1 MKKILVL
8 CTGNSCRSQILEG
21 WLRHFSEGQYE
32 VYSAGIE
39 AHGVNPDA
47 IFFMN
52 EVGVDITHHTSD
64 LIDEYLAIE
73 FDLVTTVCNHAK
85 ESCPVFPSTI
95 KSIHCNFEDP
105 SKTVENQVEAYRRVI
120 EALRKYAL
128 FLRQKID
135 LG

>member
-1 MKKILVL
+1 MFYVQEILAGVKF
-8 CTGNSCRSQILEG
+8 
-21 WLRHFSEGQYE
+21 LRVGCVIFRGQFE

-39 AHGVNPDA
+39 VHGVNPDA

-52 EVGVDITHHTSD
+52 EVGVDISHHTSD
-64 LIDEYLAIE
+64 LINEYLAIE
-73 FDLVTTVCNHAK
+73 FDLVSTVCNHAK

-105 SKTVENQVEAYRRVI
+105 SKTVENQAEAYRRVI